1 MGGRREGRRGGKGK
15 RALRRLELPGS
26 EPFKT
31 SRLERGHPKLLL
43 YLETQL
49 GSSGNLPV
57 LMNMKIGRRLNST
70 PGPPPPPTPPPS
82 SPHLPGQGA
91 SRPRL
96 DRQLHFRQ
104 MPAGTRPRH
113 SETLSP
119 RQWTGISEE
128 LGEIARQLTFHSPR
142 SAPSGATRPA
152 PGPHPAPTPATHY
165 QKDLEAS

>member
-1 MGGRREGRRGGKGK
+1 MRLRPPFSHPSGPRSFG
-15 RALRRLELPGS
+15 ALAFLSPRSSATCSFLWCIS
-26 EPFKT
+26 
-31 SRLERGHPKLLL
+31 
-43 YLETQL
+43 QL
-49 GSSGNLPV
+49 CCV
-57 LMNMKIGRRLNST
+57 A
-70 PGPPPPPTPPPS
+70 
-82 SPHLPGQGA
+82 SPHLQRGLKRHTSIVPQVLWVGSPACPPTGPPAQGPTSCTPSISQDHHRA
-91 SRPRL
+91 RL